1 MFFCILGVIKILE
14 IVNNQITLTKGDSA
28 ILNLTIYF
36 PNMEEQYEL
45 MDGDIVTF
53 SITDKTQCFGESKIV
68 IKKDFE
74 QNEIQL
80 NPVDTKYLSCGKY
93 EYDVQLTF
101 KNGDVNTIIGPE
113 LFYLTTEITPSNI
126 NRNYNGDYTPSNNVS
141 RDDGQLIGILN
152 TGIKKVVTT
161 NTNLDDLGD
170 VELNNPKDG
179 DLLSFFD
186 NKWVNS
192 DVEKVLNYHT
202 LILDGGYI
210 NDLF

>member
-1 MFFCILGVIKILE
+1 MLFCILGVIKILE
-14 IVNNQITLTKGDSA
+14 IVNNQITLTKGDTA

-53 SITDKTQCFGESKIV
+53 SLTNKTECFGESKVV

-80 NPVDTKYLSCGKY
+80 NPIDTKYLSCGKY

-126 NRNYNGDYTPSNNVS
+126 SRTYNDYTPSNNVS

>member
-14 IVNNQITLTKGDSA
+14 IVNNQITLTKGDTA

-53 SITDKTQCFGESKIV
+53 SLTNKTECFGESKVV

-80 NPVDTKYLSCGKY
+80 NPIDTKYLSCGKY

-126 NRNYNGDYTPSNNVS
+126 NRNYNGDYTPSNGIN

-161 NTNLDDLGD
+161 NTNLEDLQD
-170 VELNNPKDG
+170 VELNNPQEG

-186 NKWVNS
+186 NKWINS

-202 LILDGGYI
+202 LVLDGGYI

>member
-1 MFFCILGVIKILE
+1 
-14 IVNNQITLTKGDSA
+14 
-28 ILNLTIYF
+28 
-36 PNMEEQYEL
+36 MEEQYEL

-68 IKKDFE
+68 VKKDFQ

-80 NPVDTKYLSCGKY
+80 KPIDTKYLPCGKY

-126 NRNYNGDYTPSNNVS
+126 SRTYNDYTPSNNVN

-152 TGIKKVVTT
+152 AGIQKIPATSL
-161 NTNLDDLGD
+161 NLEDLED
-170 VELNNPKDG
+170 VELINPQEG
-179 DLLSFFD
+179 EVLSFFD
-186 NKWVNS
+186 NKWENS
-192 DVEKVLNYHT
+192 DIEKVLNYHT

-210 NDLF
+210 NDLI

>member
-1 MFFCILGVIKILE
+1 MIKILE
-14 IVNNQITLTKGDSA
+14 IVNNQITLTKGDTA

-68 IKKDFE
+68 VKKDFQ

-80 NPVDTKYLSCGKY
+80 KPIDTKYLPCGKY

-126 NRNYNGDYTPSNNVS
+126 SRTYNDYTPSNNAN

-152 TGIKKVVTT
+152 AGIQKIPATSL
-161 NTNLDDLGD
+161 NLEDLED
-170 VELNNPKDG
+170 VELINPQEG
-179 DLLSFFD
+179 EVLSFFN
-186 NKWVNS
+186 NKWENS
-192 DVEKVLNYHT
+192 DIEKVLNYHT

-210 NDLF
+210 NDLI

>member
-1 MFFCILGVIKILE
+1 MIKILE
-14 IVNNQITLTKGDSA
+14 IVNNQITLTKGDTA

-68 IKKDFE
+68 VKKDFQ

-80 NPVDTKYLSCGKY
+80 KPIDTKYLPCGKY

-126 NRNYNGDYTPSNNVS
+126 SRTYNDYTPSNNVN

-152 TGIKKVVTT
+152 AGIQKIPATSL
-161 NTNLDDLGD
+161 NLEDLED
-170 VELNNPKDG
+170 VELINPQEG
-179 DLLSFFD
+179 EVLSFFD
-186 NKWVNS
+186 NKWENS
-192 DVEKVLNYHT
+192 DIEKVLNYHT

>member
-1 MFFCILGVIKILE
+1 MLGVIKILE

-53 SITDKTQCFGESKIV
+53 SITSKTQCFGESKIV

-80 NPVDTKYLSCGKY
+80 NPVDTKYLSCGRY

>member
-14 IVNNQITLTKGDSA
+14 IVNNQITLTKGDTA

-68 IKKDFE
+68 VKKDFQ

-80 NPVDTKYLSCGKY
+80 KPIDTKYLPCGKY

-126 NRNYNGDYTPSNNVS
+126 SRTYNDYTPSNNVN
-141 RDDGQLIGILN
+141 RDDGQLIGVLNVGVEKIIDLNISLSNLQDVEIKDAEEQDILLYNQEKNNWNNKNIFDILN
-152 TGIKKVVTT
+152 K
-161 NTNLDDLGD
+161 
-170 VELNNPKDG
+170 NN
-179 DLLSFFD
+179 
-186 NKWVNS
+186 
-192 DVEKVLNYHT
+192 
-202 LILDGGYI
+202 LILDGGRGGE
-210 NDLF
+210 

>member
-1 MFFCILGVIKILE
+1 MLGVIKILE

-192 DVEKVLNYHT
+192 DVEKVLNYYT

>member
-14 IVNNQITLTKGDSA
+14 IVNNQITLTKGDTA

-53 SITDKTQCFGESKIV
+53 SLTNKTECFGESKVV

-80 NPVDTKYLSCGKY
+80 NPIDTKYLSCGKY

>member
-14 IVNNQITLTKGDSA
+14 IVNNQITLTKGDTA

-53 SITDKTQCFGESKIV
+53 SLTNKTECFGESKVV

-80 NPVDTKYLSCGKY
+80 NPIDTKYLSCGKY

-126 NRNYNGDYTPSNNVS
+126 SRTYNDYTPSNNVS
-141 RDDGQLIGILN
+141 RNDGQLIGILN

>member
-1 MFFCILGVIKILE
+1 MLFCILGVIKILE

-68 IKKDFE
+68 VKKDFQ

-80 NPVDTKYLSCGKY
+80 KPIDTKYLSCGKY

-126 NRNYNGDYTPSNNVS
+126 SRTYNDYTPSNNVN

-152 TGIKKVVTT
+152 AGIQKIPATSL
-161 NTNLDDLGD
+161 NLEDLED
-170 VELNNPKDG
+170 VELINPQEG
-179 DLLSFFD
+179 EVLSFFD
-186 NKWVNS
+186 NKWENS
-192 DVEKVLNYHT
+192 DIEKVLNYHT

-210 NDLF
+210 NDLI

>member
-1 MFFCILGVIKILE
+1 MIKILE
-14 IVNNQITLTKGDSA
+14 IVNNQITLTKGDTA

-68 IKKDFE
+68 VKKDFQ

-80 NPVDTKYLSCGKY
+80 KPIDTKYLPCGKY

-126 NRNYNGDYTPSNNVS
+126 SRTYNDYTPSNNVN

-152 TGIKKVVTT
+152 AGIQKIPATSL
-161 NTNLDDLGD
+161 NLEDLED
-170 VELNNPKDG
+170 VELINPQEG
-179 DLLSFFD
+179 EVLSFFD
-186 NKWVNS
+186 NKWENS
-192 DVEKVLNYHT
+192 DIEKVLNYHI

-210 NDLF
+210 NDLI

>member
-1 MFFCILGVIKILE
+1 MIKILE
-14 IVNNQITLTKGDSA
+14 IVNNQITLTKGDTA

-53 SITDKTQCFGESKIV
+53 SLTNKTECFGESKVV
-68 IKKDFE
+68 IKKDFK

-80 NPVDTKYLSCGKY
+80 KPIDTKYLPCGKY

-101 KNGDVNTIIGPE
+101 KNEDVNTIIGPE

-126 NRNYNGDYTPSNNVS
+126 SRTYNDYTPSNNVN

-152 TGIKKVVTT
+152 AGIQKIPATSL
-161 NTNLDDLGD
+161 NLEDLED
-170 VELNNPKDG
+170 VELINPQEG
-179 DLLSFFD
+179 EVLSFFD
-186 NKWVNS
+186 NKWGNS
-192 DVEKVLNYHT
+192 DIEKVLNYHT

-210 NDLF
+210 NDLI

>member
-1 MFFCILGVIKILE
+1 MLGVIKILE

-45 MDGDIVTF
+45 MDGDVVTF
-53 SITDKTQCFGESKIV
+53 SLTNKTECFGKSKVV

-126 NRNYNGDYTPSNNVS
+126 NRNYNDYTPSNDIN

-152 TGIKKVVTT
+152 AGIKKIPVTDL
-161 NTNLDDLGD
+161 NLEDLED
-170 VELNNPKDG
+170 VELINPQEG
-179 DLLSFFD
+179 EVLSFFD
-186 NKWVNS
+186 NKWENS
-192 DVEKVLNYHT
+192 DIEKVLNYHT

-210 NDLF
+210 NDLI

>member
-1 MFFCILGVIKILE
+1 
-14 IVNNQITLTKGDSA
+14 
-28 ILNLTIYF
+28 
-36 PNMEEQYEL
+36 MEEQYEL

-53 SITDKTQCFGESKIV
+53 SITDKTQCFGESKVV

-80 NPVDTKYLSCGKY
+80 KPIDTKYLLCGKY

-113 LFYLTTEITPSNI
+113 LFYLTTEITPSNT
-126 NRNYNGDYTPSNNVS
+126 NRTYNDYTPSNDIN

-152 TGIKKVVTT
+152 AGIKKVVTT

>member
-14 IVNNQITLTKGDSA
+14 IVNNQITLTKGDTA

-68 IKKDFE
+68 VKKDFQ

-80 NPVDTKYLSCGKY
+80 KPIDTKYLPCGKY

-126 NRNYNGDYTPSNNVS
+126 SRTYNDYTPSNNVN

-152 TGIKKVVTT
+152 AGIQKIPATSL
-161 NTNLDDLGD
+161 NLEDLED
-170 VELNNPKDG
+170 VELINPQEG
-179 DLLSFFD
+179 EVLSFFN
-186 NKWVNS
+186 NKWENS
-192 DVEKVLNYHT
+192 DIEKVLNYHT

-210 NDLF
+210 NDLI

>member
-14 IVNNQITLTKGDSA
+14 IVNNQITLTKGDTA

-45 MDGDIVTF
+45 MDGDVVTF
-53 SITDKTQCFGESKIV
+53 SLTNKTECFGKSKVV

>member
-1 MFFCILGVIKILE
+1 MIKILE
-14 IVNNQITLTKGDSA
+14 IVSNQITLTKGDTA

-45 MDGDIVTF
+45 MDGDVATF
-53 SITDKTQCFGESKIV
+53 SLTNKTECFGESKVV

-113 LFYLTTEITPSNI
+113 LFYLTTEITPLNI
-126 NRNYNGDYTPSNNVS
+126 NRNYNGDYTPSNDIN

-152 TGIKKVVTT
+152 TGVKTIVTT
-161 NTNLDDLGD
+161 NTNLEDLQD
-170 VELNNPKDG
+170 VELNNPQEG
-179 DLLSFFD
+179 EVLSFFN
-186 NKWVNS
+186 NKWENS
-192 DVEKVLNYHT
+192 DIEKVLNYHT

-210 NDLF
+210 NDLI

>member
-14 IVNNQITLTKGDSA
+14 IVNNQITLTKGDTA

-53 SITDKTQCFGESKIV
+53 SLTNKTECFGESKVV

-126 NRNYNGDYTPSNNVS
+126 NRNYNGDYTPSNDIN

-152 TGIKKVVTT
+152 TGIKRVVTT
-161 NTNLDDLGD
+161 NTNLGDLED
-170 VELNNPKDG
+170 VELNNPQEG

-186 NKWVNS
+186 NKWTNS

>member
-1 MFFCILGVIKILE
+1 MIKILE
-14 IVNNQITLTKGDSA
+14 IVNNQITLTKGDTA

-68 IKKDFE
+68 VKKDFQ

-80 NPVDTKYLSCGKY
+80 KPIDTKYLSCGKY

-126 NRNYNGDYTPSNNVS
+126 SRTYNDYTPSNNVN

-152 TGIKKVVTT
+152 AGIQKIPATSL
-161 NTNLDDLGD
+161 NLEDLED
-170 VELNNPKDG
+170 VELINPQEG
-179 DLLSFFD
+179 EVLSFFN
-186 NKWVNS
+186 NKWENS
-192 DVEKVLNYHT
+192 DIEKVLNYHT

-210 NDLF
+210 NDLI

>member
-14 IVNNQITLTKGDSA
+14 IVNNQITLTKGDTA

-45 MDGDIVTF
+45 MDGDVVTF
-53 SITDKTQCFGESKIV
+53 SLTNKTECFGKSKVV

-80 NPVDTKYLSCGKY
+80 NPVNTKYLSCGKY

>member
-1 MFFCILGVIKILE
+1 MIKILE
-14 IVNNQITLTKGDSA
+14 IVNNQITLTKGDTA

-45 MDGDIVTF
+45 MDGDVVTF
-53 SITDKTQCFGESKIV
+53 SLTNKTECFGKSKVV

-126 NRNYNGDYTPSNNVS
+126 NRNYNDDYTPSNDIN

-152 TGIKKVVTT
+152 AGVETIVTT
-161 NTNLDDLGD
+161 NTNLEDLQD
-170 VELNNPKDG
+170 VELNNPQEG
-179 DLLSFFD
+179 EVLSFFN
-186 NKWVNS
+186 NKWENS
-192 DVEKVLNYHT
+192 DIEKVLNYHT

>member
-1 MFFCILGVIKILE
+1 MIKILE
-14 IVNNQITLTKGDSA
+14 IVNNQITLTKGDTA

-68 IKKDFE
+68 VKKDFQ

-80 NPVDTKYLSCGKY
+80 KPIDTKYLPCGKY

-126 NRNYNGDYTPSNNVS
+126 SRTYNDYTPSNNVN

-152 TGIKKVVTT
+152 AGIQKIPATSL
-161 NTNLDDLGD
+161 NLEDLED
-170 VELNNPKDG
+170 VELINPQEG
-179 DLLSFFD
+179 EVLSFFD
-186 NKWVNS
+186 NKWENS
-192 DVEKVLNYHT
+192 DIEKVLNYHT

-210 NDLF
+210 NDLI

>member
-1 MFFCILGVIKILE
+1 MLFCILGVIKILE
-14 IVNNQITLTKGDSA
+14 IVNNQITLTKGDTA

-36 PNMEEQYEL
+36 SNMEEQYEL

-53 SITDKTQCFGESKIV
+53 SLTNKTECFGESKIV

>member
-1 MFFCILGVIKILE
+1 MLGVIKILE

-68 IKKDFE
+68 VKKDFK

-80 NPVDTKYLSCGKY
+80 KPIDTKYLSCGKY

-113 LFYLTTEITPSNI
+113 LFYLTTEITPSNT
-126 NRNYNGDYTPSNNVS
+126 NRTYNDYTPSNDIN

-152 TGIKKVVTT
+152 AGIKKIPVTDL
-161 NTNLDDLGD
+161 NLEDLED
-170 VELNNPKDG
+170 VELKTPQEG
-179 DLLSFFD
+179 EILSFFD
-186 NKWVNS
+186 NKWKNS
-192 DVEKVLNYHT
+192 DIEKVLNYHT

-210 NDLF
+210 NDLI